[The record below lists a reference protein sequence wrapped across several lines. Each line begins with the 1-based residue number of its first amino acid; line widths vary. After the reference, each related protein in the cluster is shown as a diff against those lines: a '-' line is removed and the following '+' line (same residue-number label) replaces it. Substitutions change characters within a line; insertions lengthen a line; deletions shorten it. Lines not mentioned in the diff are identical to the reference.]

1 MVDVDLLGDRQLR
14 LEHKVKNGIMLEEAS
29 RDATLRHIRTL
40 WGYEVSLAAI
50 DAQPLE
56 DTECVRVDLWSIDLY
71 LADADDGTVADLGAV
86 LVISWPRLA
95 MPIEI
100 LHAVLSS
107 LFGQTLPVTQL
118 LGRPIIVPVVRERMR
133 RTGAQL
139 HALQGWLFGEDDV

>member
-1 MVDVDLLGDRQLR
+1 
-14 LEHKVKNGIMLEEAS
+14 
-29 RDATLRHIRTL
+29 
-40 WGYEVSLAAI
+40 
-50 DAQPLE
+50 
-56 DTECVRVDLWSIDLY
+56 
-71 LADADDGTVADLGAV
+71 
-86 LVISWPRLA
+86 